1 MKLFKIFCIIALSF
15 LVSSTYAGTIDP
27 NTPDEKYIDFG
38 KKFPYV
44 GMVCGKYENNTNF
57 CASGVAIDHKIV
69 LTAAHVVKNC
79 STCYLVINEK
89 KLHIPKVIYHND
101 FQDDVFGFFD
111 IAICLLDDEIGLDF
125 YPELYTNRDEVNKQC
140 TLSGFGITG
149 TFVTGAKISDGKK
162 RGGSNYIDQIDRGLI
177 VCSPSGPGKKT
188 ALEFIIAPGDS
199 GGGLFIGN
207 KLAGIHSCV
216 MSIGKN
222 PDSRYGHQSGHTR
235 ISDHVDWIRKEI
247 RKKEDSK

>member
-1 MKLFKIFCIIALSF
+1 MKLLKIFWIIALSL
-15 LVSSTYAGTIDP
+15 LVSSAYAGTIDP

-44 GMVCGKYENNTNF
+44 GMLCGKYEDGTNF
-57 CASGVAIDHKIV
+57 CASGVAIHHKVV

-79 STCYLVINEK
+79 STCYLSINDK
-89 KLHIPKVIYHND
+89 KIHAPKVIYHND
-101 FQDDVFGFFD
+101 FQDHIFGFYD
-111 IAICLLDDEIGLDF
+111 IAVCLLEEEIGLDF
-125 YPELYTNRDEVNKQC
+125 YPELYSDRDEIGKQC

-149 TFVTGAKISDGKK
+149 TFITGAKISDGKK
-162 RGGSNYIDQIDRGLI
+162 RAGSNYIDDIDRGLI

-188 ALEFIIAPGDS
+188 TLEFLIASGDS

-216 MSIGKN
+216 MTVGKT
-222 PDSRYGHQSGHTR
+222 PDSKYNNQSGHTR
-235 ISDHVDWIRKEI
+235 ISDHLDWIRKVINKDFSE
-247 RKKEDSK
+247 